1 VFLINGF
8 VYVGW
13 NLYSRHV
20 RNRMLPA
27 RDELSAAHLSTE
39 LRDQLSWRSRSP
51 HAAGSYGTL
60 QKTSYLVLIFVFGP
74 LMTLTG
80 IAQSPGVTAAMP
92 WLLECSPAARR
103 RGRCTPSAP

>member
-1 VFLINGF
+1 VTSRRPHISARNYAIN
-8 VYVGW
+8 
-13 NLYSRHV
+13 
-20 RNRMLPA
+20 
-27 RDELSAAHLSTE
+27 SAGD
-39 LRDQLSWRSRSP
+39 R
-51 HAAGSYGTL
+51 AALTPPGSYGTL

-103 RGRCTPSAP
+103 RGRCTIGTVMLVLFVIVHVLEVVAAGSSAGSAR